1 MNLTVNGIPR
11 TFPERM
17 TLAELMLR
25 EIAAS
30 RGSAAAVDG
39 VVVPR
44 GSWEA
49 FLLADGSSVEILTA
63 VQGG

>member
-25 EIAAS
+25 ENAAS